1 MFHANLKNHALM
13 LNGVLN
19 FQMLSVKAGLVKNI
33 LSVLTFILKNSLR
46 LSNRSTSGLTW
57 MLVHR

>member
-1 MFHANLKNHALM
+1 MFHAYLKNRALL
-13 LNGVLN
+13 LNGVLT

>member
-1 MFHANLKNHALM
+1 MFHAYLKNHALM
-13 LNGVLN
+13 LNGVLT

-33 LSVLTFILKNSLR
+33 LSVLTFILKSSLR
-46 LSNRSTSGLTW
+46 LSDRSTSGLTW